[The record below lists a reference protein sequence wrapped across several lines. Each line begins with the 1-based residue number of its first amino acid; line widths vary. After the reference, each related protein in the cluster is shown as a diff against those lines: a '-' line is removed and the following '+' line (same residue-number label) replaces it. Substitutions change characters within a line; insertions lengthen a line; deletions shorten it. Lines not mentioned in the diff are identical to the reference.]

1 MAWAGTV
8 PFKIQTSAMLSFDA
22 EPIDNMVRHENTYHI
37 CNFLDHQL
45 AGDHPMGESEMQHCL
60 ERRLCMGHDRVQFQ
74 CPLKFFTAPAGPE
87 WAEAG
92 DFILVIA
99 LGNEIEWA
107 GFVVR

>member
-37 CNFLDHQL
+37 CNFLGQQL
-45 AGDHPMGESEMQHCL
+45 EGDHPMGESEMQQCL
-60 ERRLCMGHDRVQFQ
+60 ERALYMGHDRVQFQ
-74 CPLKFFTAPAGPE
+74 CPLEFFTAGPE

-92 DFILVIA
+92 DLILVIA
-99 LGNEIEWA
+99 HGNEIEWA
-107 GFVVR
+107 GFVVY